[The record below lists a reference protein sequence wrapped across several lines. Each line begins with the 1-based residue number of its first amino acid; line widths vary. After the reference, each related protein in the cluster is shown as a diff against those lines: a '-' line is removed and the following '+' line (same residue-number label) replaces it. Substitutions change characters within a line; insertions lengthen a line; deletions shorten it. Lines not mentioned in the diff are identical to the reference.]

1 MPDFTFAIVLI
12 LIIVISAIVGLKRGF
27 VRSIAGLAS
36 YIISYIVANRFYT
49 LLTPIVS
56 KIPFIQSMT
65 TDIEMPEIE
74 SGAGF
79 LGKIGAIFKYLFD
92 NAMSNPG
99 SDVTETARAV
109 INNFLAE
116 LITEAIA
123 FLALFFGAL
132 IVLKLIL
139 FLIDKFCETPVL
151 KGTNKTLGVIFGI
164 LCGFFITW
172 ILSNLF
178 VNTLLPIFVERW
190 PAVFSYELGEHFM
203 VKFFMKFSPV
213 ALVMYFVNKIGS
225 IGAGT

>member
-27 VRSIAGLAS
+27 VRSVAGLVS

-65 TDIEMPEIE
+65 TDIEMPEIDP
-74 SGAGF
+74 GTGF
-79 LGKIGAIFKYLFD
+79 LGRIGAIFKYLFD
-92 NAMSNPG
+92 NSMNSG

-123 FLALFFGAL
+123 FLALFFATL
-132 IVLKLIL
+132 IILKLLL

-172 ILSNLF
+172 IVSNLF